1 MEINDADRRRV
12 ATELRT
18 AAGGEFRH
26 VDMLDVIAGAI
37 GVDVSGMYTHVA
49 EGKVYAALADL
60 IDVPTTV
67 LDLTETTRTVH
78 GEEVRGWECRECGQ
92 PCEEM
97 YGEYEYCPHCRRKV
111 DRCEGRDMEKKKKK
125 AMISQPMR
133 GKTDEEILDARNRIA
148 AKLQEAGYEVAD
160 TVFHFT
166 DEQMNELGVENQAMY
181 YIAWFSWP

>member
-1 MEINDADRRRV
+1 MISDEERRHA

-26 VDMLDVIAGAI
+26 VDALDVIAGSI
-37 GVDVSGMYTHVA
+37 GVDVSGMYTHEA
-49 EGKVYAALADL
+49 ESKVYVALADL

-92 PCEEM
+92 SCEEM

-111 DRCEGRDMEKKKKK
+111 ERWNWRK
-125 AMISQPMR
+125 
-133 GKTDEEILDARNRIA
+133 
-148 AKLQEAGYEVAD
+148 
-160 TVFHFT
+160 
-166 DEQMNELGVENQAMY
+166 EQR
-181 YIAWFSWP
+181 S